1 MSLEFWEGILYYL
14 LLHTTVLLNTT
25 YLGNEA
31 VHFMYPRDKITEQ
44 KVNIHLTNTS
54 KLGGGDFNI
63 FTMQFISR
71 LQPNVDLSSVHS

>member
-1 MSLEFWEGILYYL
+1 
-14 LLHTTVLLNTT
+14 
-25 YLGNEA
+25 
-31 VHFMYPRDKITEQ
+31 MYPRDKITEQ
-44 KVNIHLTNTS
+44 KVSIHLTNTS